1 MGSEYDGWM
10 QNPLIVRTPWIAGSA
25 LFLVVLMVA
34 VAMAL
39 MTASTPVVAQSRTLL
54 APWNLVTA
62 GESGSVEEIVASRP
76 GIESM
81 HRWNATAERFENW
94 VRGAPSF
101 LNDLEMVGVGDGLW
115 VRVDR
120 ATSWPLGA
128 LAPVLGEEPFSG
140 WRLIGWSAGDA
151 SASTVADQVGALR
164 VFTFD
169 AASQGFLTFDPS
181 VPSVLNT
188 LSTVRQGDGVW
199 VLGTETPTVGP
210 VQPGP
215 VRLTPALGGERFS
228 RPIELGSYPG
238 GRVFVA
244 EQDGFVRVMNKSGGG
259 QVTLLDLLS
268 RVSRVGNE
276 EGLLSV
282 ALDPSFPDRPF
293 VYAYY
298 SVGEDRRSRLS
309 RFTVFNDRAALTT
322 ELVILE
328 LAQPFRNHN
337 GGAIRFGP
345 DGMLY
350 LGLGDG
356 GSGGDPLGS
365 GQDLATLLGSII
377 RIDVRDASALQP
389 YQIPSDNPF
398 VNTPGARGEIWAY
411 GLRNPWR
418 MAFDGATG
426 TLWVGDVGQSSIEE
440 VDTVQRGGNYGWNRL
455 EGNSCFQSAGCSQ
468 RGTVA
473 PVATYTHGQGCSI
486 TGGVVARG
494 GLVAAIEG
502 AYLYGDFCRGTLWA
516 VSAINP
522 GDARHRGEDGR
533 QRRVVR
539 PRRCGRRV
547 RVGL

>member
-1 MGSEYDGWM
+1 M
-10 QNPLIVRTPWIAGSA
+10 QKLTVQRTPWIVGAA
-25 LFLVVLMVA
+25 LLVVILAVVA
-34 VAMAL
+34 VAAMPA
-39 MTASTPVVAQSRTLL
+39 APAAAQQSRTLL

-62 GESGSVEEIVASRP
+62 GESGSVEAIAASRP
-76 GIESM
+76 GIESI
-81 HRWNATAERFENW
+81 HRWNATSERFENW

-101 LNDLEMVGVGDGLW
+101 LNDLDVVSVGDGLW

-120 ATSWPLGA
+120 ATSWPL
-128 LAPVLGEEPFSG
+128 APVSAAPVVEPFSG
-140 WRLIGWSAGDA
+140 WRLIGWTAGEV
-151 SASTVADQVGALR
+151 SASTVAEQVGAVR
-164 VFTFD
+164 VITFD
-169 AASQGFLTFDPS
+169 AGSQSFRTFDPS
-181 VPSVLNT
+181 VPAVVNT
-188 LSTVRQGDGVW
+188 LTTVEQGDGVW
-199 VLGTETPTVGP
+199 VLGGETPSVGP

-215 VRLTPALGGERFS
+215 VRLTAALGGERFS

-244 EQDGFVRVMNKSGGG
+244 EQAGLVRVMNKSGGA

-282 ALDPSFPDRPF
+282 ALDPGFPARPF

-298 SVGEDRRSRLS
+298 SVGEDQRTRLS

-328 LAQPFRNHN
+328 VAQPFRNHN

-345 DGMLY
+345 DAMLY

-365 GQDLATLLGSII
+365 GQDLSTLLGSII
-377 RIDVRDASALQP
+377 RIDVRNASALRP
-389 YQIPSDNPF
+389 YGIPSDNPF
-398 VNTPGARGEIWAY
+398 VSTPGARGEIWAY

-440 VDTVQRGGNYGWNRL
+440 VDIVRRGGNYGWNRL
-455 EGNSCFQSAGCSQ
+455 EGNSCFQSSGCDRS
-468 RGTVA
+468 GTVA
-473 PVATYTHGQGCSI
+473 PVATYTHGEGCSI

-494 GLVAAIEG
+494 GQVAAIEG
-502 AYLYGDFCRGTLWA
+502 AYLYGDFCSGTLWA

-522 GDARHRGEDGR
+522 GAPVVVAETSGVVSFGLDDAGVVYVLGFDGPIMR
-533 QRRVVR
+533 ITTR
-539 PRRCGRRV
+539 
-547 RVGL
+547 